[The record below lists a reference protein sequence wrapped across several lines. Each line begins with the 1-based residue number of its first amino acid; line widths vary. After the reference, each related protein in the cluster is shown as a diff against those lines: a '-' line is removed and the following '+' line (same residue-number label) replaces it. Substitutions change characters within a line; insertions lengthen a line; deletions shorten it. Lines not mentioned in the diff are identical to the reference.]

1 MSFKLGFGVSKDK
14 RTKKSVKYKDGVLPG
29 QKSPDHSARDSPQE
43 APQGQYNVLYV
54 QEVVSVKYKDGVL
67 PGQKSPDHS
76 ARDSP
81 QEAPQGQYTVLYVQE
96 VVPFFLMNILCKLN
110 MASFLDI
117 LYYSYKNAIRPVYSG
132 IIILA

>member
-43 APQGQYNVLYV
+43 APQGQY
-54 QEVVSVKYKDGVL
+54 
-67 PGQKSPDHS
+67 
-76 ARDSP
+76 
-81 QEAPQGQYTVLYVQE
+81 TVLYVQE
-96 VVPFFLMNILCKLN
+96 VVPFILMNILCKLN
-110 MASFLDI
+110 MTYFLDI
-117 LYYSYKNAIRPVYSG
+117 LYYSYKNTIRPVYSG